1 MKKVFAMVL
10 AIVLAASLL
19 TGCSKNGETKQT
31 GQEQTKGAGDAASDD
46 GISDSTAGEVKTTP
60 SGYQLK
66 SITDK
71 PVTLRFMWW
80 GGDERN
86 NATLEV
92 IDQFMELYPNVT
104 IEAEYGGNEGYKEK
118 LVTQLY
124 SGSAADL
131 IQCDPAWFFELVEN
145 GDYFIDYNEYKDYF
159 DTSVFDANMIKNYGE
174 YNGKLLAVPTG
185 TAGPGFI
192 FNTTL
197 ADKIG
202 LDYKTQIT
210 WDSLI
215 EMGKQVQA
223 YDPDLYLLNLDTLTV
238 ATEIIR
244 PMIMQK
250 TGYPFIK
257 DEEKQRSFSK
267 EQLVDVLN
275 YVKEL
280 YESGTVQPAQESA
293 PFYNATD
300 TNTKWIAGELVAAL
314 NYSSAVNNLI
324 NAYNSED
331 KNFVAVQTP
340 MPEDRQNDGYVNAPP
355 QVMATA
361 STCENPEVAAAF
373 WDYFFNSQEATLT
386 LKDLRSIP
394 AIENNREI
402 LNSNGLINPVVK
414 EATDLTAPLNGVPE
428 HGYTTG
434 SEISQIIID
443 MVESIAY
450 GNSTPEKIADDSIA
464 LIDDFLAQQQ

>member
-1 MKKVFAMVL
+1 MKKIYTMIL
-10 AIVLAASLL
+10 ALAL
-19 TGCSKNGETKQT
+19 TTSALAGCSKNGETTQT
-31 GQEQTKGAGDAASDD
+31 GQEQTKGEAVTDD
-46 GISDSTAGEVKTTP
+46 KTTDSAAGEVKTTS

-66 SITDK
+66 HITDK

-86 NATLEV
+86 NATLQV
-92 IDQFMELYPNVT
+92 IDQFMKLYPNVT

-124 SGSAADL
+124 SGAAADL

-145 GDYFIDYNEYKDYF
+145 GDYFIDYNKYKDYF
-159 DTSVFDANMIKNYGE
+159 DTTVFDANMIKNYGE

-202 LDYKTQIT
+202 LDYKSQIT
-210 WDSLI
+210 WDSLL
-215 EMGKQVQA
+215 EMGKQVRA

-238 ATEIIR
+238 ASEIIR

-250 TGYPFIK
+250 TGYPFIR
-257 DEEKQRSFSK
+257 DEEKQRSFTK
-267 EQLVDVLN
+267 EQLVEVLN

-300 TNTKWIAGELVAAL
+300 TNTKWIAGKFVAAL

-324 NAYNSED
+324 NAYNRED
-331 KNFVAVQTP
+331 KKFVAVQTP
-340 MPEDRQNDGYVNAPP
+340 MPEDRQNDGYVNATP

-361 STCENPEVAAAF
+361 NTCENPEVAAAF
-373 WDYFFNSQEATLT
+373 WDYFFNSKEASLT

-394 AIENNREI
+394 AIEKNRQI
-402 LNSNGLINPVVK
+402 LDDNSLINSVVK
-414 EATDLTAPLNGVPE
+414 EATNLTAPLNGVPE

-434 SEISQIIID
+434 SEVSQIIID

-450 GNSTPEKIADDSIA
+450 GNSTPEKVADDSIA